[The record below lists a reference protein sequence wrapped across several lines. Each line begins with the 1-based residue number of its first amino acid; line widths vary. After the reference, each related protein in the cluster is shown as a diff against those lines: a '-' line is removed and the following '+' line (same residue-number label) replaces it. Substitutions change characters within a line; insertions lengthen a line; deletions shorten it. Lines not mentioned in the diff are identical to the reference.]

1 MSVRLDEDGGGFSL
15 AIESPAG
22 TFEET
27 TFRPAGEAGVF
38 EPAQERG
45 LLALF
50 TGDRFG
56 DDAERP
62 LVGAPVVWS
71 RTTADSLHLYRL
83 TLDDEGRTS
92 LERFVLSAGPAM
104 LSVSRLQ
111 VEGGEASVAEAPI
124 EKDLATSL
132 SVNNARGLM
141 KPRAPKMVPRV
152 TSARKNS
159 KPP

>member
-124 EKDLATSL
+124 EKE
-132 SVNNARGLM
+132 G
-141 KPRAPKMVPRV
+141 
-152 TSARKNS
+152 
-159 KPP
+159 